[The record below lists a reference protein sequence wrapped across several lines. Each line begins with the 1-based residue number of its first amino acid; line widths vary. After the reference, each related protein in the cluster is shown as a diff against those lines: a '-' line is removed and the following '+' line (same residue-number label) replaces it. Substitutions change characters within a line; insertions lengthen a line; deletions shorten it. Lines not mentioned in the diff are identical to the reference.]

1 MALVRFGRANALLL
15 LICALSVFLI
25 GASSAHAADKVT
37 LPNAA
42 QPWISDDVSQTP
54 YQDFLPPIS
63 DPKVRESTG
72 FACFYPTDSNRWRGY
87 GLPASPSASEL
98 VGPGTSSASAA
109 AALNNQKRGKV
120 VSLGGQEVP
129 GTALAQFRRLVTQ
142 AATIYDFAD
151 DTQKDTGIKP
161 GQAMENFL
169 WTLKN
174 RGFIS
179 KLEIETTDGDRPIG
193 IENSDKSNRLD
204 YPAAEGVRY
213 GPQVQALINVTD
225 DPKQLLKNV
234 ETLGCALTARVSDS
248 GQEPTLG
255 LLFDDF
261 PLFLVSIQ
269 TYSMNKVSEWVYN
282 SVMPPAFKFS
292 FFTPHVERGETF
304 FSVFGNGGDADNA
317 KVQRVGFDESLT
329 TDKAI
334 VKDGNT
340 AVWIKMSLF
349 LRYFLSTFY
358 LLILLVGAVIY
369 MVRGSGLEVGA
380 RKRRTV
386 LDMIP
391 RMGLS
396 IILLLVGP
404 AIVGAMITVSNLV
417 TQSLFA
423 LDATCTSG
431 SLSDDTST
439 PAYKQ
444 IAAGTYEVAQSRCD
458 PRTNISHIVGQ
469 VYRGDTDSNSA
480 DAVGLI
486 VQTLTL
492 LAMAVVVLMMVVTAL
507 IRQAALIVLVALMP
521 VAAFLF
527 IFHRGQELAIRWM
540 KATIACCFVP
550 VAMAIIVKLGMSVN
564 PLFGLQSAKGSEVMS
579 FLAALVLIGTFWIAL
594 KVPRLAR
601 GWVTGNGT
609 ISGAARALNLGGRGL
624 AMTGNP
630 VGMAAGRGMGGG
642 ADGSVGMSNRWS
654 EFTGAS
660 SHAPLPPVRSP
671 HQIGAA
677 AAAAAGRS
685 QQQAPRT
692 SADRQLERD
701 NARAQEKR
709 SRAAGGG
716 IDDAQEARFQAHEPL
731 GLPAGTNVEPK
742 PAPAPAPAQ
751 AGPDEPVHTQRD
763 AAGGIVYEIHDPPAD
778 EQVRRGERADG
789 YAGRV
794 ADSWDEQR
802 ARFTPTAPAPA
813 DTPRRPPSPA
823 RVRDTATFL
832 SRTTG
837 DPESA
842 PAAVSRPVG
851 ISGSRV
857 RAAGAAPLPT
867 GGAPTAQRW
876 TSAAK
881 TKAQIAP
888 PSPEPAAKAR
898 PEGVDTSDYER
909 P

>member
-15 LICALSVFLI
+15 LICVLSVLLI
-25 GASSAHAADKVT
+25 GASSARAADKVK

-72 FACFYPTDSNRWRGY
+72 FACFYPTDSNRWKGY
-87 GLPASPSASEL
+87 SLPASPSASEL
-98 VGPGTSSASAA
+98 VGPGASSAAASAA
-109 AALNNQKRGKV
+109 LNDQKRGAV
-120 VSLGGQEVP
+120 VGLGGQEVP

-161 GQAMENFL
+161 GVAMENFL

-225 DPKQLLKNV
+225 DPKLLLKNV
-234 ETLGCALTARVSDS
+234 EALGCALTARVSDS

-269 TYSMNKVSEWVYN
+269 TYSLNKLSEWVYN

-334 VKDGNT
+334 VKDGDT

-369 MVRGSGLEVGA
+369 MVRGSGFEVSA
-380 RKRRTV
+380 RKRRSV

-404 AIVGAMITVSNLV
+404 AVVGGMITVSNLV
-417 TQSLFA
+417 TQSLFSI
-423 LDATCTSG
+423 DATCTSG

-439 PAYKQ
+439 PVYKQ

-458 PRTNISHIVGQ
+458 PRSNISHIVSQ
-469 VYRGDTDSNSA
+469 VYHGDTDSNSA

-492 LAMAVVVLMMVVTAL
+492 LAMAVVVLLMVITAL

-527 IFHRGQELAIRWM
+527 IFHRGQEMAIRWM
-540 KATIACCFVP
+540 KATIACCLIP

-564 PLFGLQSAKGSEVMS
+564 PLFGLQSANGSEVMS

-601 GWVTGNGT
+601 SWVTGNGT
-609 ISGAARALNLGGRGL
+609 VSGAARMFNLGGRGL
-624 AMTGNP
+624 AMTGHP
-630 VGMAAGRGMGGG
+630 AGVAAGRAMGGG

-671 HQIGAA
+671 QQIGAGAA
-677 AAAAAGRS
+677 AAAAAQAGRTG
-685 QQQAPRT
+685 QKTP
-692 SADRQLERD
+692 ADRQLERD
-701 NARAQEKR
+701 NVEARRKR
-709 SRAAGGG
+709 ERESGGG
-716 IDDAQEARFQAHEPL
+716 FDETSEARFQAHEPL
-731 GLPAGTNVEPK
+731 GLPAGTNVERD
-742 PAPAPAPAQ
+742 PAPAPSPASS
-751 AGPDEPVHTQRD
+751 DEPVHTARD
-763 AAGGIVYEIHDPPAD
+763 GAGGIVYEIHDPPAD

-794 ADSWDEQR
+794 ADTWDEQR
-802 ARFTPTAPAPA
+802 SRFTPTAPAPTSA
-813 DTPRRPPSPA
+813 PRRAPSPA

-837 DPESA
+837 DPEGA
-842 PAAVSRPVG
+842 PAAASRPVG
-851 ISGSRV
+851 IGGSRV
-857 RAAGAAPLPT
+857 RAAGATASAPS
-867 GGAPTAQRW
+867 GAPAARRW

-881 TKAQIAP
+881 AKAQIAA
-888 PSPEPAAKAR
+888 PAEKPRER
-898 PEGVDTSDYER
+898 PAGVDTSDYER
-909 P
+909 L